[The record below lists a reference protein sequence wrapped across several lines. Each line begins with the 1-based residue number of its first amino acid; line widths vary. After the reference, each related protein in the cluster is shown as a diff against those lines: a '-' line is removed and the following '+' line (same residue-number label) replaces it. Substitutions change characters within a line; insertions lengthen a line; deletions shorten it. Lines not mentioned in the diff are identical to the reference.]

1 MPIILEKL
9 NFCYPQGTGSSEPAV
24 KDISLTIPEG
34 EFLGVIGHTGSGK
47 STMIQHF
54 NALLLPTSGS
64 VTVDGMDTR
73 EKKNRPAI
81 RSNVGMVF
89 QYPEY
94 QLFDESVLQDVG
106 FGPRNMGL
114 PESEVRSRSEAALER
129 VGLDP
134 KRFGEKSPFD
144 LSGGQKRRAA
154 LAGILAMQPKYL
166 VLDEPMAGLD
176 PLGRKEILDLL
187 QSLKSDLG
195 TTIIM
200 VSHSM
205 DDVAQYADRIAVL
218 SHGELL
224 LLGSPSE
231 VFSKAD
237 LLYSI
242 GLDIPIVSKIRNS
255 LVQKGFDLPAGLYR
269 YEDLLEELAGR
280 WKNVRV

>member
-9 NFCYPQGTGSSEPAV
+9 SYCYPQGTGISEPAV
-24 KDISLTIPEG
+24 KEISLSIPEG
-34 EFLGVIGHTGSGK
+34 EFLGIIGHTGSGK
-47 STMIQHF
+47 STLIQHF

-73 EKKNRPAI
+73 EKKLRPAI
-81 RSNVGMVF
+81 RSCVGMVF

-94 QLFDESVLQDVG
+94 QLFDESVLLDVG

-114 PESEVRSRSEAALER
+114 SDEEILRRSETALIR

-144 LSGGQKRRAA
+144 LSGGEKRRAA
-154 LAGILAMQPKYL
+154 LAGILAMEPKYL

-176 PLGRKEILDLL
+176 PIGRKEILDLL
-187 QSLKSDLG
+187 QSLKTELG

-205 DDVAQYADRIAVL
+205 DDIAQYADRIAVL
-218 SHGELL
+218 SYGELL
-224 LLGSPSE
+224 LLGSPAE
-231 VFSKAD
+231 VFSNSE
-237 LLYSI
+237 LLHSV
-242 GLDIPIVSKIRNS
+242 GLDIPTVTKIRNA
-255 LVQKGFDLPAGLYR
+255 LAQHGMNLPSDLYR
-269 YEDLLEELAGR
+269 YEDLLYTLAGR
-280 WKNVRV
+280 WNDVRI

>member
-106 FGPRNMGL
+106 
-114 PESEVRSRSEAALER
+114 SEAALER

-187 QSLKSDLG
+187 QSLKRDLG

-255 LVQKGFDLPAGLYR
+255 LVQKGIDLPAGLYR
-269 YEDLLEELAGR
+269 YEDLLKELAGR
-280 WKNVRV
+280 WDNVRV